1 MAETRWAETGIVDLD
16 RRKLD
21 PDAELD
27 EKLAFLNAD
36 AKRDP
41 NLARD
46 VLYLLYRASW
56 RKRK

>member
-1 MAETRWAETGIVDLD
+1 MAKTRWAETGIVDLD
-16 RRKLD
+16 RRKLT
-21 PDAELD
+21 DAELD